1 MTDEDSTLY
10 TEEQVAEIARNYADK
25 QASAQNFFL
34 QVMRTDDTTKV
45 GFLNDTELGMSK
57 LPVRTYKELAVF
69 VETAGA
75 SNINLWKDY
84 FNAMSEIQTSTSL
97 SRNAKL
103 LSTVGTQRKEVAD
116 MTPPKKENKGWFRK
130 KEDNSQQT

>member
-10 TEEQVAEIARNYADK
+10 TEDEVAQIARNYADK
-25 QASAQNFFL
+25 QTSAQSFFL

-45 GFLNDTELGMSK
+45 GFLDANELGLSK
-57 LPVRTYKELAVF
+57 LPIRTYKELALF

-75 SNINLWKDY
+75 CDVNLWKDY

-97 SRNAKL
+97 SKNAKL
-103 LSTVGTQRKEVAD
+103 LSLVGTQRKEVAD
-116 MTPPKKENKGWFRK
+116 MTPQKKENKGWFRK
-130 KEDNSQQT
+130 KEDNSQP